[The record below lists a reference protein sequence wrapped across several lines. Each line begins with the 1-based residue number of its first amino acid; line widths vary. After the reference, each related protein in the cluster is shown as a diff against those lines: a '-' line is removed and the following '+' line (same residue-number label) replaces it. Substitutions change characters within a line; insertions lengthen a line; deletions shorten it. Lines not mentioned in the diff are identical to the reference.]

1 MHLNLIVAYDRNR
14 GIGRDNQ
21 LLWHLADD
29 MSFFKKMTTN
39 QVVIMGRKTYE
50 SLPERFRP
58 LPNRI
63 NIVITR
69 SDIQSIY
76 SDLIYVHTAD
86 EAIRRAVEY
95 QDKDVFV
102 IGGGQIYKEMLPF
115 VQTIYATEVEALL
128 DADTFFASLDAT
140 WTSELISLHHRND
153 KNDFDFKIIKYSRKC
168 LVSSNDSSQSQIL

>member
-29 MSFFKKMTTN
+29 MSFFKKMTSN

-58 LPNRI
+58 LPNRT

-69 SDIQSIY
+69 SNLQSVH
-76 SDLIYVHTAD
+76 SDLVYVNTANA
-86 EAIRRAVEY
+86 AISLAAEY

-102 IGGGQIYKEMLPF
+102 IGGGQIYKDMLPF
-115 VQTIYATEVEALL
+115 VQAIYATEVEASL
-128 DADTFFASLDAT
+128 DADTFFESLDAT
-140 WTSELISLHHRND
+140 WTSELISSHLKND
-153 KNDFDFKIIKYSRKC
+153 KNDFDFKIKKYSRK
-168 LVSSNDSSQSQIL
+168 LGLL